1 MKLSDIVISKQNVR
15 DLEDTGEEFENLKTS
30 IKKDSLIQKIVLRPS
45 KEKDKYE
52 VVAGGRRFRALKAIH
67 PETYELQETEYV
79 LYPEMD
85 DTQALLWS
93 IEENTQRLAFSPLT
107 LNKAGLIL
115 NQKGLKDK
123 DIAQKLNVTVY
134 RLKRILDLSAD
145 FHKMPDTVKQELAKL
160 PEDSKLTDAH
170 WDKISKELE
179 DKEVIQEVADYIIEK
194 EVPAKEVPSIIK
206 MVANNRKAAGKD
218 SPEEET
224 VIKDKKEEDA
234 GSIEYSHK
242 GELVMEEKAGKM
254 VFKVLGKGE
263 DEEVPVDQYL
273 NYLRNPGKFKCYVTF
288 KMKVQ
293 PIE

>member
-15 DLEDTGEEFENLKTS
+15 AGADEGDEFENLKLS
-30 IKKDSLIQKIVLRPS
+30 IKKDSLIHKIVLRS
-45 KEKDKYE
+45 TKEKDKYE

-67 PETYELQETEYV
+67 PDTYELKDTEYT
-79 LYPEMD
+79 LYPDMTD
-85 DTQALLWS
+85 DQALLWS
-93 IEENTQRLAFSPLT
+93 VEENTQRLAFSSLE
-107 LNKAGLIL
+107 LNRAGLIL
-115 NQKGLKDK
+115 NQRGLKDK
-123 DIAQKLNVTVY
+123 DIAQKLNVTVH

-145 FHKMPDTVKQELAKL
+145 FHKMPDVVKQELAKL
-160 PEDSKLTDAH
+160 PEDARLTDAH

-218 SPEEET
+218 LPEEET

-234 GSIEYSHK
+234 GPIEYSHK
-242 GELVMEEKAGKM
+242 GELIMEEKAGKM
-254 VFKVLGKGE
+254 IFKVLGKGE

-288 KMKVQ
+288 KMKVV
-293 PIE
+293 PID